1 MAVLAEQTFAAR
13 SSDLN
18 PEGARPLVLH
28 DRRPY
33 FVIDMLNRVLVVDD
47 EPRVAA
53 MLNDVLKT
61 LGYAVE
67 LAHTGPDA
75 IRAVPAFRP
84 DVVLLNVGLPGI
96 PGELVLDCLHVSDPD
111 VPIIMMTG
119 DRRPDLEREV
129 RARGAYD
136 FVTKPF
142 KLDWLMLRL
151 KAALAFRHSR

>member
-1 MAVLAEQTFAAR
+1 V
-13 SSDLN
+13 S
-18 PEGARPLVLH
+18 G
-28 DRRPY
+28 
-33 FVIDMLNRVLVVDD
+33 RVLVVDD
-47 EPRVAA
+47 EPQVAA
-53 MLNDVLKT
+53 MLNDVLTT

-96 PGELVLDCLHVSDPD
+96 SGELVLDCLHVSDPD

-119 DRRPDLEREV
+119 DRDPGLERAV

-136 FVTKPF
+136 FIAKPF
-142 KLDWLMLRL
+142 KLDWLMLRV
-151 KAALAFRHSR
+151 KAALAFRH